1 MNERQ
6 MTCILCPNGCE
17 IDVRWIGTPTDETI
31 RVEGNL
37 CPRGVGYALE
47 ELTHPKRTLTTSV
60 LVRDGVEPQASVKT
74 AKPIP
79 RESIE
84 AARRE
89 LATASLDAPVAI
101 GQIVVADAAGTGVP
115 VVVTRAVPR
124 RAAKRSTG

>member
-1 MNERQ
+1 MSKRQ

-17 IDVRWIGTPTDETI
+17 IDVRWTGTPTDDTI

-79 RESIE
+79 CESIE
-84 AARRE
+84 TARRE
-89 LATASLDAPVAI
+89 VATATLDAPVTI
-101 GQIVVADAAGTGVP
+101 GQTVVDDVAGTGVA

-124 RAAKRSTG
+124 RAAERSAG

>member
-17 IDVRWIGTPTDETI
+17 IDVRWTGTPTDETI

-37 CPRGVGYALE
+37 CPRGVGFALE

-60 LVRDGVEPQASVKT
+60 LVRGGVEPQASVKT
-74 AKPIP
+74 AAPIP

-84 AARRE
+84 MARRE
-89 LATASLDAPVAI
+89 VARVTLDAPVAI
-101 GQIVVADAAGTGVP
+101 GQIVLVDAAGTGVP
-115 VVVTRAVPR
+115 VAVTRAVPR
-124 RAAKRSTG
+124 RATERSAD